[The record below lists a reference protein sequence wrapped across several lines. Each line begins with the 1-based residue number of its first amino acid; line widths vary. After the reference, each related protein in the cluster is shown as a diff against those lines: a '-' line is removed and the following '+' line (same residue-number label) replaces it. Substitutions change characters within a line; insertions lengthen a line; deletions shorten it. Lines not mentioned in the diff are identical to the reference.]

1 MPGRR
6 PNGAGSIRR
15 HGRGWQGS
23 IRLGGRRYWV
33 SGRSRQEVHEA
44 LLELAFRHRQGAL
57 SPPSRLSVGQWLTE
71 WLRLQAGRLRPTTLR
86 TYRQALSP
94 LFPFLGG
101 VRLTSL
107 SPLHIAHAI
116 EELRRQGK
124 GGRQVALAYAYLR
137 AALRS
142 AVSLGILAQDP
153 SARVPRPRHEPREA
167 RDWTLEDMRRF
178 LAAALGDGG
187 PLATMLALMLV
198 TGLRPGEAAALQ
210 WGDIDPAAG
219 TLSVR
224 RAIAW
229 EGNSRWH
236 LGPPKSKAGQRA
248 IALPSLALGLL
259 SRLERRG
266 VYVFWAERPPTP
278 QAISQVMGYLCE
290 RAGVPRR
297 PAHYLRHAQPPCW
310 PPRGWTSRPCSGG
323 WVMPRRRSPWTST
336 AMPSRRWTGGRRRWW
351 TGR

>member
-1 MPGRR
+1 M
-6 PNGAGSIRR
+6 GSRAVQMAYASLR
-15 HGRGWQGS
+15 AC
-23 IRLGGRRYWV
+23 LGGAV
-33 SGRSRQEVHEA
+33 KVGLLASNPCSRVA
-44 LLELAFRHRQGAL
+44 RPAHR
-57 SPPSRLSVGQWLTE
+57 
-71 WLRLQAGRLRPTTLR
+71 
-86 TYRQALSP
+86 
-94 LFPFLGG
+94 
-101 VRLTSL
+101 
-107 SPLHIAHAI
+107 
-116 EELRRQGK
+116 
-124 GGRQVALAYAYLR
+124 
-137 AALRS
+137 
-142 AVSLGILAQDP
+142 
-153 SARVPRPRHEPREA
+153 PREA
-167 RDWTLEDMRRF
+167 KDWGLAEMRAF
-178 LAAALGDGG
+178 LAAALEDGG
-187 PLATMLALMLV
+187 PLATMLALMLM